1 MLKPLLSA
9 AIANLMKDRT
19 SSLLQVLALT
29 GIITFALLLLLN
41 ILYESSY
48 DRYHAKAD
56 HLYRVVSNVNDGD
69 NEYQWNTSQATLA
82 PELLKRFPEV
92 RNAVRFSALGKI
104 VFKDGNRRFE
114 EEGFYAADESVFK
127 MFSWRLLKGDCATAL
142 ARPGTMVITEKI
154 ARKVFGSVENA
165 YQKVLK
171 TDNGDMYMIRGVMEN
186 VPPNSHFTFDGLVS
200 GSSNRALSGGWGNF
214 STYTYIELPE
224 HYNTGRM
231 LSHLKKVA
239 RENLNPIAD
248 QVEMRISYQ
257 LQPLTQIHQG
267 CKGPGATDA
276 GLGDFMYAIAFMLV
290 LGAAATLFIKSRT
303 FGQPSEL
310 EALHSIGMK
319 RSTLILQMITESVCI
334 TVVAFVVSILIVLA
348 TLPLVSNILGKTL
361 PISLLW
367 HSSVFITMLAVFLFA
382 GFVSALYP
390 SFYLPKM
397 HALGGIGRERLKK
410 EEIYIA

>member
-56 HLYRVVSNVNDGD
+56 NLYRIVSNVNDGD
-69 NEYQWNTSQATLA
+69 NEYQWNTSQAPLA

-92 RNAVRFSALGKI
+92 RNAARFSALGKI
-104 VFKDGNRRFE
+104 ILKDGNRRFE
-114 EEGFYAADESVFK
+114 EEGFYAADESVFD
-127 MFSWRLLKGDCATAL
+127 MFSWRLLKGDAATAL
-142 ARPGTMVITEKI
+142 ARPGTMVVTEKI
-154 ARKVFGSVENA
+154 ARKIFGSVENA

-171 TDNGDMYMIRGVMEN
+171 TDNGDIFMIRGVMEN
-186 VPPNSHFTFDGLVS
+186 VPQNSHFTFDGLVS
-200 GSSNRALSGGWGNF
+200 GTSGRALSGGWGNF
-214 STYTYIELPE
+214 STYTYIELPT
-224 HYNTGRM
+224 NSGTGRM
-231 LSHLKKVA
+231 LCHLKKVA

-248 QVEMRISYQ
+248 QVEVRISYQ

-267 CKGPGATDA
+267 CQRHGSADA
-276 GLGDFMYAIAFMLV
+276 SLGDFMYAIAFMLV
-290 LGAAATLFIKSRT
+290 FIGAGGLFIKSRT
-303 FGQPSEL
+303 FGQPSEI

-319 RSTLILQMITESVCI
+319 RSALILQMIAESVCI
-334 TVVAFVVSILIVLA
+334 TIVAFIVSILLVLA

-397 HALGGIGRERLKK
+397 PVLGRLRRERLKK
-410 EEIYIA
+410 EEIFIV